1 MWAYASDRPWQ
12 KDGPSVSTIMLQRER
27 LVSPQ
32 RTLPL
37 YSGLGGL
44 AVPKTVR
51 CFFVLFAL
59 CVIELCAVFPAAGQ
73 KSGQGPAQTQS
84 PTPAPPQSQLEPAP
98 AGETAAA
105 HLQLSVRHFQNK
117 EFLKAAEELRI
128 AYIIEPKPLLL
139 FNIGQAYR
147 RAGRPQEALT
157 AYEKFLR
164 DDPTSTL
171 RPETEGYCNDMRTL
185 IAEQERKAQIE
196 RALASEQQRAQEQAA
211 ALRDEQERGKNT
223 QQALTIER
231 QRNERERRRPIY
243 RRPWF
248 WGVIGAAVVAVGT
261 SVALGVTLAPR
272 DRPTDGGFV
281 EVNF

>member
-1 MWAYASDRPWQ
+1 MCAHAAAARG
-12 KDGPSVSTIMLQRER
+12 KRIGPSVSTIMLQRER

-32 RTLPL
+32 DTLPL
-37 YSGLGGL
+37 YSVSGGL

-59 CVIELCAVFPAAGQ
+59 CAFELLAVFPAAGE
-73 KSGQGPAQTQS
+73 KSGPGQS
-84 PTPAPPQSQLEPAP
+84 PAPQISAQSQVEPAP

-128 AYIIEPKPLLL
+128 AYVIEPKPLLL

-147 RAGRPQEALT
+147 RAGYPQEALT

-196 RALASEQQRAQEQAA
+196 RALASEQQRAQEQAV
-211 ALRDEQERGKNT
+211 ALRDEQERGKTT
-223 QQALTIER
+223 QQALTMER

-272 DRPTDGGFV
+272 DRPTEGGFV